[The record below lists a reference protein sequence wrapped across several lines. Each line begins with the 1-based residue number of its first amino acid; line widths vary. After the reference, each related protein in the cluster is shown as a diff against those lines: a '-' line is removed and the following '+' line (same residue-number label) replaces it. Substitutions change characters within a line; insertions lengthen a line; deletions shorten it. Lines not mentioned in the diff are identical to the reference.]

1 MTCINSLSFV
11 TPALCGGLAFLKDR
25 MPAFAGMTM
34 MIIFGLPAFAA
45 DYVYIPKDCE
55 FRLTYP
61 EEPSTAEACNPDN
74 PLQCHQVS
82 NFTRVYALD
91 SSVRINT
98 TCNAAEKDMLTRYS
112 GDVMQYTLQ
121 TMATPHVD
129 EFETGF
135 NDHNIAK
142 QAVILGNK
150 KLPDGTER
158 IYMAQLWIGKKSVF
172 TIEGEVTGA
181 SSPEADALLST
192 ILKSIRHESWDKAD
206 ETEKPAESAESKD
219 AEKD

>member
-1 MTCINSLSFV
+1 MMRLN
-11 TPALCGGLAFLKDR
+11 PAFLALALLGFTW
-25 MPAFAGMTM
+25 PTQ
-34 MIIFGLPAFAA
+34 AA

-98 TCNAAEKDMLTRYS
+98 TCNPAETGMLTRYS
-112 GDVMQYTLQ
+112 SEVMQYTLQ
-121 TMATPHVD
+121 TMAKPRVD

-142 QAVILGNK
+142 QAVLLGNK

-158 IYMAQLWIGKKSVF
+158 VFMAQLWIGKKSVF
-172 TIEGEVTGA
+172 TIEGEVSGA
-181 SSPEADALLST
+181 SSAEADLLFSN
-192 ILKSIRHESWDKAD
+192 ILKSVRHESWDEPEKA
-206 ETEKPAESAESKD
+206 EKPPKSTENKESGEKP
-219 AEKD
+219 EKD